1 MNTKISIIDSNGNQI
16 IADGVSYIVLSGEEY
31 RHEYLFY
38 TLNEIVNGDLTKI
51 YVAKVNEENNNI
63 DDFEWDNVKKA
74 MLAIVH
80 QEDIVGLSYE
90 KMVDET
96 GASKTFKVDFPRKIA
111 LKMDKLVGLKDEYK
125 LALSNPDNTNDAP
138 AVSSTQFFDKTDEKK
153 NEPQVVTVQ
162 NAFDGSMAPAAPAP
176 STPAPEP
183 APAQIETPAAAP
195 VVTTPVAPAPV
206 AEAPAVA
213 PVVTTVVE
221 SAPVQTTAPA
231 SKEVI
236 PPVENAPAVNNE
248 VAKQN
253 VTVTVTPSVAPEMK
267 NITPSPIPN
276 VLDGLPQVKSHSD
289 DDSFAIPT
297 NQVSEEDIDTVIFD
311 QIIEELN
318 QIKSQN
324 AQIQES
330 INRLTN
336 DVNNIGNKEVVG
348 TPAQVQNNDG
358 MINTNTS
365 NTSEDVSA
373 VEFSENGSIVVPDY
387 NQIQSSANQA
397 VKTLTTNVLTEPA
410 ESVNDGVIIQQ
421 TAPTEVI
428 EPSVTTVEPV
438 GNTIISGPVTNEII
452 NTAPPSIID
461 TSAPQAQVQTPA
473 PEVVTT
479 PPVAPAPVEPQ
490 VVTPV
495 VEPAPVTPAPAE
507 VTPQVIN
514 TAPAEPQIIPDV
526 PVYGVNV
533 PEPTIVVPE
542 FDPNAGLPP
551 VVMPEG
557 VSAGN
562 DVSALPGM
570 DTSDATQ
577 PQ

>member
-51 YVAKVNEENNNI
+51 YVAKVNEENNTI

-80 QEDIVGLSYE
+80 QEEILGLSYE

-125 LALSNPDNTNDAP
+125 LALSNPDNTSNAP
-138 AVSSTQFFDKTDEKK
+138 AVGGTQFFDKTDEKK
-153 NEPQVVTVQ
+153 NEPEVVTVQ
-162 NAFDGSMAPAAPAP
+162 NAFDGSMSPQGEAPSAPAP
-176 STPAPEP
+176 EIAQIEPQVATAPVAPVAPEP
-183 APAQIETPAAAP
+183 TVE
-195 VVTTPVAPAPV
+195 TTPVAPAPI
-206 AEAPAVA
+206 EAPAI
-213 PVVTTVVE
+213 E
-221 SAPVQTTAPA
+221 SAPVTPA
-231 SKEVI
+231 
-236 PPVENAPAVNNE
+236 PVETPAVEASQEPPHTETNE
-248 VAKQN
+248 VAKQD
-253 VTVTVTPSVAPEMK
+253 VTVTVEQTPSIAPEMK

-276 VLDGLPQVKSHSD
+276 VLDGLPQVKSHSN

-297 NQVSEEDIDTVIFD
+297 SQASEEDIDTVIFD

-330 INRLTN
+330 INKLTN
-336 DVNNIGNKEVVG
+336 DVNNISNKETVEN
-348 TPAQVQNNDG
+348 TPVQNDN
-358 MINTNTS
+358 MINTNIS

-387 NQIQSSANQA
+387 DQIQSSANQA

-410 ESVNDGVIIQQ
+410 EPVDNQVIIQ
-421 TAPTEVI
+421 PTVPA
-428 EPSVTTVEPV
+428 EPSVTAVEPV
-438 GNTIISGPVTNEII
+438 GNTVISGPATNEII
-452 NTAPPSIID
+452 NTAQPSIID
-461 TSAPQAQVQTPA
+461 ASVPAQAPVEAPA
-473 PEVVTT
+473 PEVVAA
-479 PPVAPAPVEPQ
+479 PVAPAPVEPQ
-490 VVTPV
+490 VVTPT
-495 VEPAPVTPAPAE
+495 VEVAPVAQPVAE

-533 PEPTIVVPE
+533 PEPTIVVPS

-562 DVSALPGM
+562 DVSALPGI
-570 DTSDATQ
+570 DDSGTTDQ
-577 PQ
+577 Q

>member
-80 QEDIVGLSYE
+80 QEEIVGLSYE
-90 KMVDET
+90 KMVDES

-125 LALSNPDNTNDAP
+125 LALSNPDSTSNAP
-138 AVSSTQFFDKTDEKK
+138 AVSGTQFFDKTEEKK
-153 NEPQVVTVQ
+153 NEPEVVTVQ
-162 NAFDGSMAPAAPAP
+162 NAFDGSMAPQGAPDPAPTPSPAVVETPAVTTTVAPAP
-176 STPAPEP
+176 VE
-183 APAQIETPAAAP
+183 AP
-195 VVTTPVAPAPV
+195 VVEVAPPV
-206 AEAPAVA
+206 AEAPAVQTPA
-213 PVVTTVVE
+213 EVTPPVVET
-221 SAPVQTTAPA
+221 PPA
-231 SKEVI
+231 E
-236 PPVENAPAVNNE
+236 ANE
-248 VAKQN
+248 VAKQE
-253 VTVTVTPSVAPEMK
+253 VTVTVTPAQSVAPEMK
-267 NITPSPIPN
+267 NITPSPIPS
-276 VLDGLPQVKSHSD
+276 VLDGLPQVKSHSN

-297 NQVSEEDIDTVIFD
+297 SQVSEEDIDTVIFD

-336 DVNNIGNKEVVG
+336 DINNKEIVQTN
-348 TPAQVQNNDG
+348 TPVQNTDS

-373 VEFSENGSIVVPDY
+373 VEFAANGSIVVPDY
-387 NQIQSSANQA
+387 EQIQTSANQA
-397 VKTLTTNVLTEPA
+397 VKTLTTNVLTVPTEP
-410 ESVNDGVIIQQ
+410 VDNQVIIQP
-421 TAPTEVI
+421 TASANTI
-428 EPSVTTVEPV
+428 IEPV
-438 GNTIISGPVTNEII
+438 GNTIISGPENNEII
-452 NTAPPSIID
+452 NTAPPSMID
-461 TSAPQAQVQTPA
+461 TSVPAAEVVTPVAPT
-473 PEVVTT
+473 PEVVAA
-479 PPVAPAPVEPQ
+479 PPVAQTPVEQ
-490 VVTPV
+490 VVTPQ
-495 VEPAPVTPAPAE
+495 VETVPVTPSPAE
-507 VTPQVIN
+507 ITPQVIN

-533 PEPTIVVPE
+533 PEPTIVVPSY
-542 FDPNAGLPP
+542 DPNAGLPP

-562 DVSALPGM
+562 DVSVLPGINV
-570 DTSDATQ
+570 SDETQ

>member
-16 IADGVSYIVLSGEEY
+16 IADGVSYIVLSGDEY

-80 QEDIVGLSYE
+80 QEEILGLSYE

-96 GASKTFKVDFPRKIA
+96 GTPKTFKVDFPRKIA

-125 LALSNPDNTNDAP
+125 LALSNPDNANDAP
-138 AVSSTQFFDKTDEKK
+138 AVGGTQFFDKTDEKK

-162 NAFDGSMAPAAPAP
+162 NAFDGSMSPQVVQPSAPAP
-176 STPAPEP
+176 AIAQNEPQAAPTPVAV
-183 APAQIETPAAAP
+183 ETPT
-195 VVTTPVAPAPV
+195 VVSTPVAPVPS
-206 AEAPAVA
+206 EAPAI
-213 PVVTTVVE
+213 E
-221 SAPVQTTAPA
+221 SAPVVQTPPVAQTPVVA
-231 SKEVI
+231 SPQEVI
-236 PPVENAPAVNNE
+236 PPVEPPHTENNE
-248 VAKQN
+248 VAKQD
-253 VTVTVTPSVAPEMK
+253 VTVTVAPTPSIAPEMK

-276 VLDGLPQVKSHSD
+276 VLDGLPQVKSHSN

-297 NQVSEEDIDTVIFD
+297 NQAAEEDIDTVIFD

-330 INRLTN
+330 INKLTN
-336 DVNNIGNKEVVG
+336 DVNNISNKETVEVN
-348 TPAQVQNNDG
+348 TLVQNNDN
-358 MINTNTS
+358 MINTNNS

-387 NQIQSSANQA
+387 DQIQSSANQA
-397 VKTLTTNVLTEPA
+397 VKTLTTNVLTEPV
-410 ESVNDGVIIQQ
+410 EPVDNQVIIQ
-421 TAPTEVI
+421 PTKPV
-428 EPSVTTVEPV
+428 EPSVTAVEPV
-438 GNTIISGPVTNEII
+438 GNTIISGPATNEII

-461 TSAPQAQVQTPA
+461 TSAPAPTPVASA
-473 PEVVTT
+473 PEVVASPT
-479 PPVAPAPVEPQ
+479 VAPQPAAQPVS
-490 VVTPV
+490 
-495 VEPAPVTPAPAE
+495 E

-533 PEPTIVVPE
+533 PEPTIVVPS

-562 DVSALPGM
+562 DVSVLPGI
-570 DTSDATQ
+570 DISGTTDQ
-577 PQ
+577 Q

>member
-80 QEDIVGLSYE
+80 QEEIVGLSYE
-90 KMVDET
+90 KMVDES

-125 LALSNPDNTNDAP
+125 LALSNPDSTSNAP
-138 AVSSTQFFDKTDEKK
+138 AVSGTQFFDKTEEKK
-153 NEPQVVTVQ
+153 NEPEVVTVQ
-162 NAFDGSMAPAAPAP
+162 NAFDGSMAPQGAPDPAPTPSPAVVETPAVTTTVAPAP
-176 STPAPEP
+176 VE
-183 APAQIETPAAAP
+183 AP
-195 VVTTPVAPAPV
+195 VVEVAPPV
-206 AEAPAVA
+206 AEAPAVQTPA
-213 PVVTTVVE
+213 EVTPPVVET
-221 SAPVQTTAPA
+221 PPA
-231 SKEVI
+231 E
-236 PPVENAPAVNNE
+236 ANE
-248 VAKQN
+248 VAKQE
-253 VTVTVTPSVAPEMK
+253 VTVTVTPAQSVAPEMK
-267 NITPSPIPN
+267 NITPSPIPS
-276 VLDGLPQVKSHSD
+276 VLDGLPQVKSHSN

-297 NQVSEEDIDTVIFD
+297 SQVSEEDIDTVIFD

-336 DVNNIGNKEVVG
+336 DINNKEIVQTN
-348 TPAQVQNNDG
+348 TPVQNTDS

-373 VEFSENGSIVVPDY
+373 VEFAANGSIVVPDY
-387 NQIQSSANQA
+387 EQIQTSANQA

-410 ESVNDGVIIQQ
+410 EPVDNQVIIQP
-421 TAPTEVI
+421 TAPTNTI
-428 EPSVTTVEPV
+428 IEPV
-438 GNTIISGPVTNEII
+438 GNTIISGPENNEII
-452 NTAPPSIID
+452 NTAPPSMID
-461 TSAPQAQVQTPA
+461 TSVPAAEVVTPVAPT
-473 PEVVTT
+473 PEVVAA
-479 PPVAPAPVEPQ
+479 PPVAQAPVEQ
-490 VVTPV
+490 VVTPQ
-495 VEPAPVTPAPAE
+495 VETVPVTPSPTE
-507 VTPQVIN
+507 ITPQVIN

-533 PEPTIVVPE
+533 PEPTIVVPSY
-542 FDPNAGLPP
+542 DPNAGLPP

-562 DVSALPGM
+562 DVSVLPGINV
-570 DTSDATQ
+570 SDETQ

>member
-51 YVAKVNEENNNI
+51 YVAKVNEDNNNI

-80 QEDIVGLSYE
+80 QEEIVGLSYE

-111 LKMDKLVGLKDEYK
+111 LKMDKLVGLKDEYR
-125 LALSNPDNTNDAP
+125 LALSNPDSASNAP
-138 AVSSTQFFDKTDEKK
+138 AVGGTQFFDKTEEKS
-153 NEPQVVTVQ
+153 NAPEVVTVQ
-162 NAFDGSMAPAAPAP
+162 NAFDGSIAPQGVVPSAPVQPTVAPAPAVAPQVTQAPAAPAP
-176 STPAPEP
+176 VEQVVTPVV
-183 APAQIETPAAAP
+183 ETPAVAPTP
-195 VVTTPVAPAPV
+195 VVEVPQAPVAPAPV
-206 AEAPAVA
+206 E
-213 PVVTTVVE
+213 
-221 SAPVQTTAPA
+221 VQTTQ
-231 SKEVI
+231 
-236 PPVENAPAVNNE
+236 NNE
-248 VAKQN
+248 VVKQD
-253 VTVTVTPSVAPEMK
+253 VTVTVAPTPSVAPEMK
-267 NITPSPIPN
+267 NITPFPIPN
-276 VLDGLPQVKSHSD
+276 VLDGLPQVKSHTN

-297 NQVSEEDIDTVIFD
+297 RQVSEEDIDTVIFD

-336 DVNNIGNKEVVG
+336 DVNNISNKEVVETS
-348 TPAQVQNNDG
+348 TPIQNNDN
-358 MINTNTS
+358 MINTNMS

-387 NQIQSSANQA
+387 NQIQTSANQA
-397 VKTLTTNVLTEPA
+397 VKTLTTNVLTDP
-410 ESVNDGVIIQQ
+410 
-421 TAPTEVI
+421 I
-428 EPSVTTVEPV
+428 EPVNNQIIEQPTSTEFIEPLVTPVEPV
-438 GNTIISGPVTNEII
+438 GNTIISGPATNEII
-452 NTAPPSIID
+452 NTAPPSVID
-461 TSAPQAQVQTPA
+461 TSVPTPEVVSPVSPV
-473 PEVVTT
+473 PEVVTA
-479 PPVAPAPVEPQ
+479 PPVAPAPVEQ
-490 VVTPV
+490 VVTP
-495 VEPAPVTPAPAE
+495 APVET
-507 VTPQVIN
+507 TPQIIN
-514 TAPAEPQIIPDV
+514 TAPAAPQIIPDV

-533 PEPTIVVPE
+533 PEPTIVVPT

-562 DVSALPGM
+562 DVSVLPGINIS
-570 DTSDATQ
+570 DTTNQ
-577 PQ
+577 Q

>member
-162 NAFDGSMAPAAPAP
+162 NAFDGSMAPAAPVSSA
-176 STPAPEP
+176 PAPEVP
-183 APAQIETPAAAP
+183 PAQIEAPAAAP
-195 VVTTPVAPAPV
+195 VVSTPVAPAPV
-206 AEAPAVA
+206 PETPA
-213 PVVTTVVE
+213 VTTVVE
-221 SAPVQTTAPA
+221 SAPVQAPA
-231 SKEVI
+231 VQEEVI
-236 PPVENAPAVNNE
+236 PPVEVAPAVNNE
-248 VAKQN
+248 VAKQD

-289 DDSFAIPT
+289 DDGFAIPT

-336 DVNNIGNKEVVG
+336 DVNNISNKDVVG
-348 TPAQVQNNDG
+348 TPNQVQNNDS

-397 VKTLTTNVLTEPA
+397 VKTLTTNVLTEPS
-410 ESVNDGVIIQQ
+410 EPVNDGVIIQQ

-438 GNTIISGPVTNEII
+438 GNTIISGPATNEII

-461 TSAPQAQVQTPA
+461 TSVPQAPVQTPA
-473 PEVVTT
+473 PEVTT
-479 PPVAPAPVEPQ
+479 APTVAPAPVEPQ
-490 VVTPV
+490 IVTPV

-570 DTSDATQ
+570 NVSDTTEQ
-577 PQ
+577 Q

>member
-125 LALSNPDNTNDAP
+125 LALSNPDNTSDAP
-138 AVSSTQFFDKTDEKK
+138 AVSGTQFFDKTDEKK

-162 NAFDGSMAPAAPAP
+162 NAFDGSMAPEAVAPSAPAP
-176 STPAPEP
+176 VPATIQTP
-183 APAQIETPAAAP
+183 TAAP
-195 VVTTPVAPAPV
+195 VVSTPVAPAPV
-206 AEAPAVA
+206 ETPAVVSTPVAQTPAPAV
-213 PVVTTVVE
+213 PEV
-221 SAPVQTTAPA
+221 
-231 SKEVI
+231 VI
-236 PPVENAPAVNNE
+236 PSVAPAPAVNND
-248 VAKQN
+248 VAKQE
-253 VTVTVTPSVAPEMK
+253 VTVTVTPTASVAPEMK

-276 VLDGLPQVKSHSD
+276 VLDGLPQVKSHSN

-297 NQVSEEDIDTVIFD
+297 SQVSEEDIDTVIFD

-336 DVNNIGNKEVVG
+336 DVNNISNKDVVG
-348 TPAQVQNNDG
+348 TPTQVQNNDS

-397 VKTLTTNVLTEPA
+397 VKTLTTNVLTEPS
-410 ESVNDGVIIQQ
+410 EPVNDQVIIQQ
-421 TAPTEVI
+421 TAPTELL
-428 EPSVTTVEPV
+428 EPSVTTIEPV
-438 GNTIISGPVTNEII
+438 GNTIISGPATNEII

-461 TSAPQAQVQTPA
+461 TSVPQAVVQTPA
-473 PEVVTT
+473 PA
-479 PPVAPAPVEPQ
+479 VAPTYVEPQ

-495 VEPAPVTPAPAE
+495 VETVPVTPAPVEMA
-507 VTPQVIN
+507 PQVIN
-514 TAPAEPQIIPDV
+514 TAPAQPQIIPDV

-562 DVSALPGM
+562 DVSVLPGINIS
-570 DTSDATQ
+570 DTTQ